1 MIFIYLLPYGKGAI
15 TFILPNGVLSDW
27 ITYQQ
32 KNNAQIDWL
41 SMALQHPIDSK
52 LLRQAA
58 EGSHSA
64 VILISDISRLS
75 PSYLFA
81 ERLLDEL
88 NAAGINDDQIKI
100 IVALGAHRKQS
111 EEELISLVG
120 PAAYKRVQV
129 LNHSALPEDCIAVGV
144 TRAGT
149 PIEINRHVVEAEF
162 RIVTGNIE
170 PHRLA
175 GISGGVKA
183 LMPGVASTRTI
194 EHNHSLSQQHTA
206 VPGQPDNPLRL
217 DMEEALRF
225 VPIHFLLNVIVD
237 HERNVLDAFAGDVIA
252 AHRAGI
258 EAARS
263 RFIVEVPHL
272 YDVVLVSAG
281 GHPKDTQLY
290 QALKSLT
297 NAAAITKPGGPLVL
311 VAQCEEL
318 FGNGIFQ
325 HWIETISDRQVML
338 AKLKEKFV
346 LGAHKIEHIDSILQH
361 HPVYVFSQIPE
372 SMVRLLGFH
381 PVSDLNHTLSL
392 LLEGSGFKIAVMPY
406 GGLTFPNVNKDKQLH
421 RPK

>member
-1 MIFIYLLPYGKGAI
+1 MIIYLLPYGKGTI
-15 TFILPNGVLSDW
+15 SFDLPNGVDPDW
-27 ITYQQ
+27 INYHQ
-32 KNNAQIDWL
+32 KNNAPGDWL
-41 SMALQHPIDSK
+41 SMALENPIDSK
-52 LLRQAA
+52 RLQQAA
-58 EGSHSA
+58 AGSRSA
-64 VILISDISRLS
+64 VILISDMSRLS

-81 ERLLDEL
+81 GRLLDEL
-88 NAAGINDDQIKI
+88 NAAGIRDEQIRI
-100 IVALGAHRKQS
+100 IVALGSHRKQT
-111 EEELISLVG
+111 EEELISLTG
-120 PAAYKRVQV
+120 LTAYKRVQV

-144 TRAGT
+144 SRAGT

-175 GISGGVKA
+175 GVSGGVKA

-194 EHNHSLSQQHTA
+194 EHNHSLSQMHKA
-206 VPGQPDNPLRL
+206 EPGQPDNPLRL

-263 RFIVEVPHL
+263 RFIVEAPHL

-290 QALKSLT
+290 QALKALT
-297 NAAAITKPGGPLVL
+297 NAAAITRPGGSLVL

-325 HWIETISDRQVML
+325 HWVETIGDRQIML

-361 HPVYVFSQIPE
+361 HPVYLFSQMPE
-372 SMVRLLGFH
+372 ALVRLMGFH

-392 LLEGSGFKIAVMPY
+392 RLEQSGRNIAVMPY
-406 GGLTFPNVNKDKQLH
+406 GGLTYPYVQTMPSNK
-421 RPK
+421 

>member
-1 MIFIYLLPYGKGAI
+1 MIIIYLLPYGKGTI
-15 TFILPNGVLSDW
+15 SFTLPNGVMPDW
-27 ITYQQ
+27 ITYRQ
-32 KNNAQIDWL
+32 KNNAPRDWL
-41 SMALQHPIDSK
+41 SMALQHPIDSER
-52 LLRQAA
+52 LRQAA

-81 ERLLDEL
+81 EYLLDEL
-88 NAAGINDDQIKI
+88 NAAGISDEQIRI
-100 IVALGAHRKQS
+100 IVALGAHRKQT

-120 PAAYKRVQV
+120 LAAYKRVQV
-129 LNHSALPEDCIAVGV
+129 QNHSALPEDCIAVGV

-194 EHNHSLSQQHTA
+194 EHNHSLSQQLKA

-225 VPIHFLLNVIVD
+225 VPVHFLLNVIVD

-297 NAAAITKPGGPLVL
+297 NAAAITKPGGSLVL

-325 HWIETISDRQVML
+325 HWVETIGDRQIML

-346 LGAHKIEHIDSILQH
+346 LGAHKVEHIDSILQH
-361 HPVYVFSQIPE
+361 HPVYLFSQMPE
-372 SMVRLLGFH
+372 AMVRLLGFH

-392 LLEGSGFKIAVMPY
+392 LLEKSRFKIAVMPY
-406 GGLTFPNVNKDKQLH
+406 GGLTFPYVHKKF
-421 RPK
+421 